1 MFAELE
7 ASGRFLWDDQP
18 DYPYAEFLRHQ
29 HEVQPPRVWAS
40 LFMNR
45 PSPIEG
51 SFFKAAWLK
60 TFHNPPPCET
70 LKTYIAVDVAVTDSA
85 KADQTVIAVFALD
98 PAYIFVLDLW
108 RHQAGAATS
117 VDALLDMARDWKP
130 IVIVTESGQLKN
142 ARFLFP

>member
-1 MFAELE
+1 M
-7 ASGRFLWDDQP
+7 
-18 DYPYAEFLRHQ
+18 
-29 HEVQPPRVWAS
+29 
-40 LFMNR
+40 

-60 TFHNPPPCET
+60 TFSQPA
-70 LKTYIAVDVAVTDSA
+70 AVRDARDVHRGGRCGDRFGKGRS
-85 KADQTVIAVFALD
+85 DGDRGFALD

-108 RHQAGAATS
+108 RHQAGAAIS

-142 ARFLFP
+142 ALFLFP

>member
-1 MFAELE
+1 MPSFCATNM
-7 ASGRFLWDDQP
+7 RCK
-18 DYPYAEFLRHQ
+18 
-29 HEVQPPRVWAS
+29 PPRVWAS
-40 LFMNR
+40 PFMNR

-85 KADQTVIAVFALD
+85 KADQKVIAVFALD

-142 ARFLFP
+142 ALFLFP

>member
-1 MFAELE
+1 
-7 ASGRFLWDDQP
+7 
-18 DYPYAEFLRHQ
+18 
-29 HEVQPPRVWAS
+29 
-40 LFMNR
+40 
-45 PSPIEG
+45 
-51 SFFKAAWLK
+51 
-60 TFHNPPPCET
+60 
-70 LKTYIAVDVAVTDSA
+70 VTDSA

-117 VDALLDMARDWKP
+117 GDALLDMARDWKP